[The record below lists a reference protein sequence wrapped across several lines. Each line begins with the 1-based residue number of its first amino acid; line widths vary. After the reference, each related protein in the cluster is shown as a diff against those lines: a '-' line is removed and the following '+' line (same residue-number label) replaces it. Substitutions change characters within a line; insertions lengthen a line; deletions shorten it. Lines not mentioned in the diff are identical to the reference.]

1 MLGRVLRAIRTPL
14 TLLVLLAVLCY
25 GAWWGWEKVV
35 APAPAAQPEPCVE
48 TQVEKGTLKSSQV
61 TVNVLNGGRKRG
73 LAGTVGE
80 QLLSKKFKIDQI
92 GNTDREIETTIIV
105 GAGEKNPEVLLVK
118 GFFKGAAVEADDRS
132 DHSVDVLVGNK
143 YGGFQKKA
151 KTSIAVKTETV
162 CLPKDPEQSAVP
174 AGE

>member
-14 TLLVLLAVLCY
+14 TLLVLLAILCY
-25 GAWWGWEKVV
+25 GAWWGWEKVI

-48 TQVEKGTLKSSQV
+48 TEVDKGTLKSSQV

-73 LAGTVGE
+73 LAGEVGE
-80 QLLSKKFKIDQI
+80 QLIGKKFKVDQV
-92 GNTDREIETTIIV
+92 GNTERAVETTIII
-105 GAGEKNPEVLLVK
+105 GAGAENPEVKLVK
-118 GFFKGAAVEADDRS
+118 GFFKGAEVETDDRS

-151 KTSIAVKTETV
+151 KTSIPVKTETV
-162 CLPKDPEQSAVP
+162 CLPQDPEESAAP